1 MTLTPSA
8 RRRLSETIRDLRA
21 RLLADLHAAV
31 VAEYRLTLPV
41 ARSGLSEAAAI
52 KRQRL
57 EGFLEEKVRA
67 GRARDVAGKEEIRK
81 RALEGA
87 VKEAA
92 STLLNR
98 LVFVRRLEALGLSRP
113 LVLTGGWRSQG
124 FRELN
129 DFAPGLTIDTGDP
142 AEGYPF
148 LLKLLFDE
156 LALDLPGLFGEVG
169 VSALIPVPLPT
180 LRAVVEA
187 LDEPDLA
194 PAWDDDTALGWVYQY
209 WNDPEREALDA
220 KVNGGGKVAP
230 HEIASKTQMFTERYM
245 VEWLLQNSLGDLWF
259 DICRKNGWK
268 SDAEE
273 VLPSLEARRAAWREA
288 RAKDEIAAT
297 EPMAVAE
304 GLEEHWKWWVRKPA
318 PEDLPEGTPSSI
330 RDVKVLDPACG
341 SGHFLV
347 SAFDHLAA
355 LYREEA
361 RHRGETWT
369 ERQIAEEILEKNLF
383 GVDIDPRAI
392 QIAAAG
398 LFLKARALDR
408 SARPRALNL
417 VAPAL
422 GLANLPPGDPALVKL
437 RDELKAEAGV
447 PYELTDAVLAA
458 LSGVDH
464 LGTLLKVDEAVEEAI
479 RKAAGTSPLE
489 PVQRKLFGVDPPAQA

>member
-1 MTLTPSA
+1 LTWAFSPGPVEADEVSA
-8 RRRLSETIRDLRA
+8 VGLRPRSPDITPHSSVRRRLSETIRDLRA

-67 GRARDVAGKEEIRK
+67 GRARDAAGKEEIRK

-169 VSALIPVPLPT
+169 VSALISVPLPT

-187 LDEPDLA
+187 LDEADLA

-220 KVNGGGKVAP
+220 KVNGGGGGRTRSRARP
-230 HEIASKTQMFTERYM
+230 RCSLSYM
-245 VEWLLQNSLGDLWF
+245 VEWFSRTASATSGSTSAGRTDGRVTRRSLLSLRSALRAWRGSRARSRRRSRWPSRRGSRSAGSGGCRRPPRRT
-259 DICRKNGWK
+259 CRKGRRP
-268 SDAEE
+268 
-273 VLPSLEARRAAWREA
+273 PS
-288 RAKDEIAAT
+288 AT
-297 EPMAVAE
+297 
-304 GLEEHWKWWVRKPA
+304 
-318 PEDLPEGTPSSI
+318 
-330 RDVKVLDPACG
+330 
-341 SGHFLV
+341 
-347 SAFDHLAA
+347 
-355 LYREEA
+355 
-361 RHRGETWT
+361 
-369 ERQIAEEILEKNLF
+369 
-383 GVDIDPRAI
+383 
-392 QIAAAG
+392 
-398 LFLKARALDR
+398 
-408 SARPRALNL
+408 
-417 VAPAL
+417 
-422 GLANLPPGDPALVKL
+422 
-437 RDELKAEAGV
+437 
-447 PYELTDAVLAA
+447 
-458 LSGVDH
+458 
-464 LGTLLKVDEAVEEAI
+464 
-479 RKAAGTSPLE
+479 
-489 PVQRKLFGVDPPAQA
+489 